1 VQLPR
6 GDPTTWTAPLDVAE
20 LAGRITICRTT
31 TGAAKGKPLE
41 HLVTWLLPHIPGFR
55 ATRVNLFSA
64 GQASEIDVVLWN
76 FQDPAGFPSFPDTLM
91 VECKNWDDP
100 VDSSH
105 VAWFDWKLRLGG
117 AKLGILVAASGITG
131 NAERK
136 SQAWSIIQAANMDG
150 RRILVVSLDDIAALG
165 SRSDLRDLVIE
176 KTSLLAGRA
185 AQIP

>member
-1 VQLPR
+1 M
-6 GDPTTWTAPLDVAE
+6 
-20 LAGRITICRTT
+20 
-31 TGAAKGKPLE
+31 
-41 HLVTWLLPHIPGFR
+41 LPHIAGFQ
-55 ATRVNLFSA
+55 ATGVNLFSA

-76 FQDPAGFPSFPDTLM
+76 FQHPEGFPSFPDTLL

-117 AKLGILVAASGITG
+117 ARLGILVAASGITG
-131 NAERK
+131 NPERK
-136 SQAWSIIQAANMDG
+136 SQAWSIVQAANMNG

-165 SRSDLRDLVIE
+165 SRSDLRDLLI
-176 KTSLLAGRA
+176 KKASLLAVRA